1 MKKVVK
7 FEASWCQP
15 CHAVQAYFDKVGFH
29 EVERVDIENNP
40 DLAIEHKISSVP
52 TLLVFDE
59 NNEEVE
65 RIRGYNLVRL
75 SKLVEEVRA

>member
-1 MKKVVK
+1 M
-7 FEASWCQP
+7 Q
-15 CHAVQAYFDKVGFH
+15 VGFN
-29 EVERVDIENNP
+29 EVERVDIEDNP

-52 TLLVFDE
+52 TILVMND

>member
-1 MKKVVK
+1 MV
-7 FEASWCQP
+7 FT
-15 CHAVQAYFDKVGFH
+15 
-29 EVERVDIENNP
+29 EVERVDIEDNP

-52 TLLVFDE
+52 TILVMNE

>member
-1 MKKVVK
+1 M
-7 FEASWCQP
+7 
-15 CHAVQAYFDKVGFH
+15 
-29 EVERVDIENNP
+29 DIEDNP

-52 TLLVFDE
+52 TILVMNE